1 MSERMKVASDALLSV
16 LRSCSYPNCTLYLI
30 WHYMSRGQIDLAQ
43 SEYARDSDKL
53 VSSIRRMVGDLL
65 TDNAEGEKGQ

>member
-30 WHYMSRGQIDLAQ
+30 WHYMSRGRLTWH
-43 SEYARDSDKL
+43 SPNTPET
-53 VSSIRRMVGDLL
+53 VTNSSAAFVAWWAIC
-65 TDNAEGEKGQ
+65 